1 MSWITQ
7 VYQKSDGRY
16 GSPSMTVELQEQ
28 GIVTSRPRVAR
39 LMQKTGIRSIIRQ
52 KNRVQTTDSNHGHP
66 VAENHLNQDF
76 SAERLAQNG
85 YLTGL
90 ISKQAKAGSTG
101 RRCWTWRTGR

>member
-1 MSWITQ
+1 
-7 VYQKSDGRY
+7 
-16 GSPSMTVELQEQ
+16 
-28 GIVTSRPRVAR
+28 
-39 LMQKTGIRSIIRQ
+39 
-52 KNRVQTTDSNHGHP
+52 VQTTESNHVYP

-101 RRCWTWRTGR
+101 RLSWTWRTER